1 MDIVIPR
8 AFKESNFRGRSIY
21 NCMRNKKTHKSFAK
35 SSWRLFCS
43 NVGYHICINFL
54 YIYYACIKCGMG
66 KGGLGTG
73 HTVSDDLTCCFIMT
87 FICYHFFKFWSMA
100 FFFFVSDYNISVSAC
115 KMKRN
120 VELHVASSNQ
130 YQHFYKDFV
139 SIIIKLERHCIHVCT
154 CIKTYHHKINA
165 IIWRQL

>member
-100 FFFFVSDYNISVSAC
+100 FFFFVSDYNISVPAYE
-115 KMKRN
+115 MKRN

-130 YQHFYKDFV
+130 YQHFYKNFV
-139 SIIIKLERHCIHVCT
+139 SIIIKLERHCICM
-154 CIKTYHHKINA
+154 KTYHHKINA
-165 IIWRQL
+165 ISWRQL